1 VTVLDQTGAEVAK
14 AGASAGESTPSQP
27 TRFNPDG
34 SGGPGPKYLRTEVL
48 LGVEGNGFADRMMV
62 RFAERLLGIDRVNA
76 ICRKAGPP
84 WPSSSEMID
93 HLFRELGIKWEVV
106 NPQVFDAL
114 GDRPAIFVA
123 NHPYG
128 MADAFA
134 VNNMLETHRPNFR
147 LFANQFL
154 TMADS
159 ITHKL
164 LFVDPLMS
172 EEYRVMNRRS
182 VMMAIRHL
190 KANGDLALFPGR
202 LCSHLVPGKG
212 PVQDTAWSDQ
222 IKTFVETSGADLVP
236 MHISGE
242 NSRWFQYAGLVH
254 PKLRTYRILRE
265 FLRGNREFTVTLGN
279 PVPAEEFLR
288 ASTVTPAG
296 DFARSL
302 TYLLKRPDDD
312 FPERAAK
319 KSVAVPGAAS
329 GLSKER
335 RIAAAL
341 DVSELL
347 AEQKDFQIYKTGTQP
362 ALTIMDELSQIRYDA
377 FKNELPADGPAGFVD
392 RYDDYNSHLLLWNSK
407 DKRLAGS
414 YRYLM
419 PGDDEAA
426 FSVDQLVTSTI
437 FKLGPEFQ
445 RLLPQSI
452 ELGRVAISPDYQKSY
467 FPMMMLWRGVLSLVA
482 RNPDMRL
489 IFGPIAFSPNF
500 TTLSLEALRLW
511 LTKHALDENWA
522 PHVSAL
528 VEPDMRIPPEIDVE
542 ALISDCDTITKL
554 NTVVTAI
561 ERGGRPLPVLLR
573 HYSSAGTRFAGFG
586 TWQTFD
592 NALTT
597 LVAMDV
603 NDFRPGFLKRYLG
616 KEETRRFLAHR
627 KKVSA

>member
-1 VTVLDQTGAEVAK
+1 MTVLDHTGAEVAK
-14 AGASAGESTPSQP
+14 VRASAGHSTPSQP

-34 SGGPGPKYLRTEVL
+34 SGGPGPKYLRTEAL
-48 LGVEGNGFADRMMV
+48 LGVEGGTFANRLMV
-62 RFAERLLGIDRVNA
+62 RFAERVLGIDAVNA
-76 ICRKAGPP
+76 ICSKAGTP
-84 WPSSSEMID
+84 WPSSYEMID
-93 HLFRELGIKWEVV
+93 HLFRELRITWEVV
-106 NPQVFDAL
+106 NPDVFDRL
-114 GDRPAIFVA
+114 GERPAIFVA

-134 VNNMLETHRPNFR
+134 VHNMLEDHRPNFR
-147 LFANQFL
+147 LFASHLL

-164 LFVDPLMS
+164 LFVDLLGTD
-172 EEYRVMNRRS
+172 EYGVLNRRS
-182 VMMAIRHL
+182 AMMAMRHL
-190 KANGDLALFPGR
+190 RSNGDLALFPGR
-202 LCSHLVPGKG
+202 MCSHLVTGKG
-212 PVQDTAWSDQ
+212 PVQDTPWSDQ
-222 IKTFVETSGADLVP
+222 IKTFVETGGADLVP
-236 MHISGE
+236 MYISGQ
-242 NSRWFQYAGLVH
+242 NSNWFQYAGLIH
-254 PKLRTYRILRE
+254 PRLRTLRILRE
-265 FLRGNREFTVTLGN
+265 FLRGNRHFSVTLGD

-288 ASTVTPAG
+288 ASAVTPAG
-296 DFARSL
+296 NFARSL
-302 TYLLKRPDDD
+302 TYLLKRPKGG
-312 FPERAAK
+312 FAERVGTKAA
-319 KSVAVPGAAS
+319 AAPGAAS
-329 GLSKER
+329 GLSKEK
-335 RIAAAL
+335 RIAAVL

-347 AEQKDFQIYKTGTQP
+347 AEQKDFQIYKTGTAP

-392 RYDDYNSHLLLWNSK
+392 RYDDYNSHLLLWNTK
-407 DKRLAGS
+407 DKRLAGT

-419 PGDDEAA
+419 PGDDLAA
-426 FSVDQLVTSTI
+426 FDVEQLVTSRI
-437 FKLGPEFQ
+437 FRLGPEFQ

-467 FPMMMLWRGVLSLVA
+467 LPMMMLWRGVLSLVA

-500 TTLSLEALRLW
+500 TALSLEALRLW
-511 LTKHALDENWA
+511 LTRYSLDENWA

-528 VEPDMRIPPEIDVE
+528 VEPDLGIPAEIDVE
-542 ALISDCDTITKL
+542 ELIADCDTITKL

-586 TWQTFD
+586 TWEQFQ

-603 NDFRPGFLKRYLG
+603 NDFRPDFLNRYLG
-616 KEETRRFLAHR
+616 KEETAKFLADR
-627 KKVSA
+627 EKVAS